1 MEPVP
6 SSNEKNKDNGDA
18 DGPKELQCRSLPISA
33 PSSVPD
39 SPASTRSSKLVVP
52 HRKLRRHHSYQH
64 HHVSNSSSK
73 RSAAREKNSSG
84 SSSPLIPIGGSG
96 NIGKARIVAAQQ
108 QVAGASSS
116 KAHRHPRSMR
126 KMSTMLEEED
136 HYSSDDEDDDEDVDN
151 DGPHSAMSAA
161 SSNASQVENNGDSD
175 STFEERSSLL
185 LNGDGDG
192 GSVPTSSIARCP
204 IVHHQRRINSG
215 NRHSLTKAPPRC
227 CCSEL
232 LLNSSIDSFQHQRPA
247 AGARQLQHHR
257 HCHRHNNN
265 NNISNNNN
273 NNINAM
279 VPHAAAVAEA
289 AAIAA
294 AAAAR
299 PASAG
304 ASRHSSRHPSMRS
317 LKSSSASDEAQQYS
331 YPNQQQLQSLYPPS
345 ACNNWGSI
353 LLPDSGQSMARR
365 PPYPT
370 SQDAVS
376 IRSLASIGMGSSD
389 GRKLTIRRVPTSP
402 TELLNMV
409 HPPTPIGDDVSTG
422 TSFDDGDAEDPGEYR
437 QPRRPHWENKTQ
449 FVLACIGYSVGLG
462 NVWRFPYL
470 CYKSGGGVF
479 LIPYFL
485 ILIVCGVPLLYM
497 ELSIGQFTRRGP
509 IGALGQICPLFKG
522 AGLSSVVISFLMSTY
537 HNVIIAY
544 AIYYF
549 FTGCRPIQPWSRCRN
564 KWNSPDCWSADAM
577 TNNNTRPKNP
587 KIPAAEFFDNKV
599 LQISSGIEEPGM
611 LRWEL
616 AACLLSAWV
625 IVYFS
630 IWKSIKSS
638 ARVRYLTATLPFLL
652 IFIFLTRSLTLE
664 GADKGLQFFFHPD
677 WELLKDAK
685 VWVNAAAQ
693 IFNSVGIAFGS
704 MICFASYNKFHN
716 NILVDTLAVSLIN
729 AGSCLLVGIFAFATI
744 GNIAVEQNM
753 TVPEVLSD
761 GPGLVFVVY
770 PQALAKMPWPQMW
783 SMLFFFMLVC
793 LSLNSQFAIV
803 EVVVT
808 SIQDGF
814 PKWVKKNLMCHE
826 MLVLLVCIVSFLFG
840 LPNVTQ
846 GGIYFFQLID
856 HYAASISIMFLAFFE
871 VIAISWFYG
880 VRRLSSNV
888 KEMTGRVPSIYFRF
902 CWLFAAPLLIM
913 SVWVFSLIDY
923 EPPHYT
929 KSDGRYQYPWWAEA
943 IGWSIASLSLICIPA
958 FAVYVFIQAEGTTFT
973 QKLRYA
979 IKPDF
984 EACEV
989 CGQEYCE
996 EPSHSKDDDELK
1008 EPLHEMN
1015 NVIQIVQS

>member
-1 MEPVP
+1 AV
-6 SSNEKNKDNGDA
+6 
-18 DGPKELQCRSLPISA
+18 
-33 PSSVPD
+33 SV
-39 SPASTRSSKLVVP
+39 
-52 HRKLRRHHSYQH
+52 
-64 HHVSNSSSK
+64 
-73 RSAAREKNSSG
+73 
-84 SSSPLIPIGGSG
+84 
-96 NIGKARIVAAQQ
+96 
-108 QVAGASSS
+108 ASS
-116 KAHRHPRSMR
+116 HPDM
-126 KMSTMLEEED
+126 
-136 HYSSDDEDDDEDVDN
+136 
-151 DGPHSAMSAA
+151 
-161 SSNASQVENNGDSD
+161 DSD
-175 STFEERSSLL
+175 STYEERIRLPSVESCSQSSRSRARPRHQQRQSIRHQAQKDYQPHTNHTQLQPRSGGSSLC
-185 LNGDGDG
+185 D
-192 GSVPTSSIARCP
+192 SV
-204 IVHHQRRINSG
+204 
-215 NRHSLTKAPPRC
+215 
-227 CCSEL
+227 
-232 LLNSSIDSFQHQRPA
+232 DSFVTHHSSDRQTHHIRCDPHQHQ
-247 AGARQLQHHR
+247 LDR
-257 HCHRHNNN
+257 HT
-265 NNISNNNN
+265 IS
-273 NNINAM
+273 
-279 VPHAAAVAEA
+279 
-289 AAIAA
+289 
-294 AAAAR
+294 R
-299 PASAG
+299 C
-304 ASRHSSRHPSMRS
+304 SRHPSTRS
-317 LKSSSASDEAQQYS
+317 LKSSSASDEQRRNCNNCLREQRLQS
-331 YPNQQQLQSLYPPS
+331 HQENQLQLCPGHHE
-345 ACNNWGSI
+345 CNHSSWGSI
-353 LLPDSGQSMARR
+353 IFSEGAPSMTTRGY
-365 PPYPT
+365 PP
-370 SQDAVS
+370 DAVS

-402 TELLNMV
+402 SELLNMV
-409 HPPTPIGDDVSTG
+409 HPPTPVEDDLSTC
-422 TSFDDGDAEDPGEYR
+422 TSFDDGDVDDMGEYR
-437 QPRRPHWENKTQ
+437 QPRRPHWENKVQ
-449 FVLACIGYSVGLG
+449 FVLACISYSVGLG

-549 FTGCRPIQPWSRCRN
+549 FAGCRPIQPWSRCRN
-564 KWNSPDCWSADAM
+564 RWNTVECWSADENA
-577 TNNNTRPKNP
+577 NNNTMPRHPKSP
-587 KIPAAEFFDNKV
+587 SAEFFDNKV
-599 LQISSGIEEPGM
+599 LQISSGIEEPGT

-616 AACLLSAWV
+616 AACLITAWV

-664 GADKGLQFFFHPD
+664 GADKGLQFFFRPE

-693 IFNSVGIAFGS
+693 IFNSIGIAFGS

-716 NILVDTLAVSLIN
+716 NILSDAIAVSLIN
-729 AGSCLLVGIFAFATI
+729 ACSCLLVGIFAFATI

-753 TVPEVLSD
+753 PIPEVLSD

-770 PQALAKMPWPQMW
+770 PQALAKMPWAQLW
-783 SMLFFFMLVC
+783 AVLFFFMLVC

-814 PKWVKKNLMCHE
+814 PNWVKKHLLCHE
-826 MLVLLVCIVSFLFG
+826 ILVLLVCIVSFLFG

-880 VRRLSSNV
+880 IRRLCSNV
-888 KEMTGRVPSIYFRF
+888 KEMTGRVPSMYFRF
-902 CWLFAAPLLIM
+902 CWSFAAPFLIM

-929 KSDGRYQYPWWAEA
+929 KSNGKYLYPWWAEA
-943 IGWSIASLSLICIPA
+943 IGWGIASLSLICIPA
-958 FAVYVFIQAEGTTFT
+958 FAIYVLVQAEGTTFA
-973 QKLRYA
+973 QKLRNS
-979 IKPDF
+979 IKPSF
-984 EACEV
+984 EACDV
-989 CGQEYCE
+989 CGQEYCT
-996 EPSHSKDDDELK
+996 EPSHSTDDDVLK

-1015 NVIQIVQS
+1015 NVIQIVPSYQPVKTQL